1 MSSQQN
7 REQPWRKYIDEE
19 SRSVAVIRD
28 KGYSVWSLV
37 GHLRTYRGDKEEVL
51 AGYRGD
57 LTSEE
62 LDAALAYYWAKP
74 YGIDEKL
81 REISEDDEG
90 MPYVQTVHSDMPSQ
104 QNKEQPWH
112 KYIDEESRRSEAVI
126 RNKGMSVWSV
136 VGRYRVYK
144 GDEKQTLAVYHGD
157 LSADELEAA
166 LSYYWANPYDIDRK
180 LKDIST

>member
-1 MSSQQN
+1 MSSQPN
-7 REQPWRKYIDEE
+7 REPSWRKYIDEE
-19 SRSVAVIRD
+19 SRSDAVIRH

-37 GHLRTYRGDKEEVL
+37 GHLRTYLGDKEQVL

-57 LTSEE
+57 LTAEE

-74 YGIDEKL
+74 YSIDEKL
-81 REISEDDEG
+81 REISGYDDG
-90 MPYVQTVHSDMPSQ
+90 GPYVRAVHNDMPLQ
-104 QNKEQPWH
+104 QNGEQPWR
-112 KYIDEESRRSEAVI
+112 KYIDEASRRSEAVI

-166 LSYYWANPYDIDRK
+166 LAYYWANPYNVDRK